1 MSELSLL
8 GRGLSKLM
16 QADKVEP
23 DESAADQQPGMTDS
37 TAHIPF
43 SEDLF
48 SDFDFDAQT
57 LFDPFWFNLE
67 F

>member
-1 MSELSLL
+1 
-8 GRGLSKLM
+8 M